1 MSTQELET
9 KLQTLRDPR
18 NQTSARSVASPA
30 AVEALSE
37 LIAAVEANEIAV
49 TPEGDLVGTINK
61 RIAALDQEVNE
72 GLNEVMHNDS
82 FCKLEASWRGLHYL
96 VSSAETGTML
106 KLRLLNATK
115 DEIQKEILKSSRV

>member
-9 KLQTLRDPR
+9 KLQTLHETLETKLVRDPS
-18 NQTSARSVASPA
+18 QARQ

-96 VSSAETGTML
+96 VSRL
-106 KLRLLNATK
+106 KP
-115 DEIQKEILKSSRV
+115 EPC